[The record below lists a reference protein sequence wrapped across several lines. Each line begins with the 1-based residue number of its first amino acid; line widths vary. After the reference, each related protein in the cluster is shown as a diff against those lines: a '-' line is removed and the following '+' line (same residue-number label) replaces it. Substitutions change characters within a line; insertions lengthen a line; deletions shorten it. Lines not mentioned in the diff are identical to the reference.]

1 MIKVERIVNQVFNS
15 NTYILYKE
23 SENSV
28 FLVDPGNTVEIYN
41 WINDHSKNRIEGIF
55 VTHSHFDHICAIND
69 LLSTNNE
76 IPVYL
81 SANGG
86 IDIIKNDRK
95 NASRYHETP
104 FVVDA
109 KHFVE
114 ICDGDSISL
123 WGTEFMKIVSTP
135 GHSIDSIT
143 LICDNYFFT
152 GDALIPNVKVVTKI
166 RGGNKQQ
173 AAQSLDKIFELM
185 TTKSILCPG
194 HEKMVQCINLRRDFL
209 YVEI

>member
-1 MIKVERIVNQVFNS
+1 MIEVERIVNQVFNS

-28 FLVDPGNTVEIYN
+28 FLVDPGNTAEINN
-41 WINDHSKNRIEGIF
+41 WINDYSKNRIEGIF

-69 LLSTNNE
+69 LLSTNND

-104 FVVDA
+104 FVVNSN
-109 KHFVE
+109 HFVE
-114 ICDGDSISL
+114 VKEGDKICL
-123 WGTEFMKIVSTP
+123 WGSEILEVKETP
-135 GHSIDSIT
+135 GHSDDSISF
-143 LICDNYFFT
+143 ICGDYLFT

-166 RGGNKQQ
+166 RGANKEL
-173 AAQSLDKIFELM
+173 ASISVSKMLDMALRVKY
-185 TTKSILCPG
+185 LCPG
-194 HEKMVQCINLRRDFL
+194 HEKMIMSEELNKNFHYVQI
-209 YVEI
+209 